1 MSREHF
7 VDRHIGPNDEQV
19 NFMLKELGE
28 KSLEGFL
35 EKVVPANIKIA
46 KKLDEV
52 LPQPISEVEAIKEL
66 QKLAKQNKLV
76 KSLIGVG
83 YYGTFLLGDPNG
95 ADAQG
100 SASTLPG
107 TPLVNGGS
115 QTGNTLVIDGC
126 PASKTGYLKAGDYI
140 QLGSGSSSR
149 LYKVLTDTNTNGSGQ
164 ATLDIWPAL
173 RNSPSDNDP
182 VVVSNTKGLFRLSS
196 NIQQWEINDI
206 SSYGISFDCVE
217 AL

>member
-1 MSREHF
+1 MAITFPLSTPTN
-7 VDRHIGPNDEQV
+7 IGI
-19 NFMLKELGE
+19 
-28 KSLEGFL
+28 
-35 EKVVPANIKIA
+35 ANI
-46 KKLDEV
+46 V
-52 LPQPISEVEAIKEL
+52 LGAESAFAVSQSPFTFVQQVVKHPGERWKASISLPPMKRIDSEPWVSFL
-66 QKLAKQNKLV
+66 L
-76 KSLIGVG
+76 SLNTVQYVSGVG

-173 RNSPSDNDP
+173 RTSPSDNDS
-182 VVVSNTKGLFRLSS
+182 VVVSNAKGLFRLSS